1 MKVKGEITML
11 EHSQAVRAELLDE
24 VKNMTDEQ
32 LNQKPS
38 QDVWSPGQILEH
50 LYLMERVITG
60 GMKQVL
66 MSGEKK
72 EVTEKPLELVID
84 RSRKVP
90 APENLKPAEGPYE
103 KEELLSK
110 LEDSRRELI
119 NFAETAPGQDLNEKA
134 MKHPHLG
141 DLSLKQWVEFIGYHE
156 KRHLLQLSEVKSA
169 AY

>member
-1 MKVKGEITML
+1 MKML
-11 EHSQAVRAELLDE
+11 EHSQAVRTELLNE
-24 VKNMTDEQ
+24 VQNMTDVQ

-38 QDVWSPGQILEH
+38 QDVWSPAQILEH

-60 GMKQVL
+60 GIKQVL
-66 MSGEKK
+66 MSGEKR
-72 EVTEKPLELVID
+72 EATEKPLELVVD

-90 APENLKPAEGPYE
+90 APENLEPGEGPFE
-103 KEELLSK
+103 KDAILSK
-110 LEDSRRELI
+110 LEESRRELI
-119 NFAETAPGQDLNEKA
+119 NFAETAPEQMLIEKS

-156 KRHLLQLSEVKSA
+156 KRHLLQLSEVKST

>member
-1 MKVKGEITML
+1 MKVKGESKML
-11 EHSQAVRAELLDE
+11 EHSQAVRSELLNE
-24 VKNMTDEQ
+24 VKNMTDKQ

-38 QDVWSPGQILEH
+38 QDFWSPGQILQH

-90 APENLKPAEGPYE
+90 APENLKPAEESYV
-103 KEELLSK
+103 KEELLLK
-110 LEDSRRELI
+110 LEESRRELI
-119 NFAETAPGQDLNEKA
+119 NFAKTAPVQALNEKA

-141 DLSLKQWVEFIGYHE
+141 ELSLKQWVEFIGYHE
-156 KRHLLQLSEVKSA
+156 KRHLLQIAEVKSEA
-169 AY
+169 N